1 MSKRLIDYGQGQMGE
16 QSEDNAEKLKSFM
29 EHNPDAISI
38 VDLEGKTLQVNAAF
52 EEFFGWANDE
62 LSGMPFPI
70 IPEFLKESVNELHDK
85 IKAGEQKKGFET
97 VRQRKDGRLIH
108 VSISLF
114 NIQDNENEPCALVF
128 VYRDITKQKLAEAAL
143 KESEQRYRSLVEVSP
158 EAIFV
163 HRNGIIEYMNPMGAK
178 MLGMDSVEDIIGK
191 SVFQFVHPD
200 SRESVKKRIE
210 IMRDEHKAVDLLEQK
225 FIRLDGQVFCGET
238 LGLPINYNGYPAIQV
253 FCRDITERKKTEEL
267 LCKSNML
274 SAVGQMA
281 AGMAHE
287 IRNPLTTVKGFLQLL
302 RENPYQKDYLEIT
315 VSEVEKI
322 EVLANEFLSLAEPEA
337 KVWESIQLNDILD
350 SVITLEEFQAILN
363 DVEIINEYKTC
374 NASVMGDPNQ
384 LKQVFTNV
392 VNNAIESM
400 PNGGKLYIQVNDKG
414 ESAIIRFIDQGCG
427 ISNERMKHLGQPFY
441 STTEKGT
448 GLGLMVST
456 KIIHEHNGEIHF
468 SSEVGKGTI
477 VDIILPITGIQRKK

>member
-1 MSKRLIDYGQGQMGE
+1 MSKRLINYGQGQMGE
-16 QSEDNAEKLKSFM
+16 QSVDDTLKSFM
-29 EHNPDAISI
+29 ENNPDAISI

-52 EEFFGWANDE
+52 EEFFGWKNDE
-62 LSGMPFPI
+62 LIGMPYPI
-70 IPEFLKESVNELHDK
+70 IPEFLKESAKELHDQ
-85 IKAGEQKKGFET
+85 IKAGLKKKGFET
-97 VRQRKDGRLIH
+97 VRQRKDGRLIN

-114 NIQDNENEPCALVF
+114 NIRDNEYEPSALVF
-128 VYRDITKQKLAEAAL
+128 VYRDITNQKLAEAAL

-163 HRNGIIEYMNPMGAK
+163 HRDGIIEYMNPMGAK

-191 SVFQFVHPD
+191 SVFQFVHLD
-200 SRESVKKRIE
+200 SRESVQKRIE
-210 IMRDEHKAVDLLEQK
+210 IMRDDYQAVGLLEQK
-225 FIRLDGQVFCGET
+225 FIRLDGQVFYGET
-238 LGLPINYNGYPAIQV
+238 LGLPIIYKGHPAIQV

-281 AGMAHE
+281 AGIAHE

-302 RENPYQKDYLEIT
+302 SEYPEQKDYLEMT

-322 EVLANEFLSLAEPEA
+322 EMLANEFLSLAEPEA
-337 KVWESIQLNDILD
+337 KVCESIQLNDILD
-350 SVITLEEFQAILN
+350 SVITLAEFQAILY
-363 DVEIINEYKTC
+363 DVEIIKEYNTGLG
-374 NASVMGDPNQ
+374 SVIGEPNQ

-392 VNNAIESM
+392 VNNAIEAM
-400 PNGGKLYIQVNDKG
+400 PKGGKLHIQLNYEGVY
-414 ESAIIRFIDQGCG
+414 AMIRFIDQGCG
-427 ISNERMKHLGQPFY
+427 ISKERMKHLGQPFY
-441 STTEKGT
+441 STKEKGT

-456 KIIHEHNGEIHF
+456 KIIHGHNGEIHF

-477 VDIILPITGIQRKK
+477 VEIILPLNESSQ

>member
-1 MSKRLIDYGQGQMGE
+1 MSKELINYGQGQMGE
-16 QSEDNAEKLKSFM
+16 QSEDNTWKFRSFM
-29 EHNPDAISI
+29 ENNPDAISI

-52 EEFFGWANDE
+52 EEFFGWTNDE
-62 LSGMPFPI
+62 LIGMPFPI
-70 IPEFLKESVNELHDK
+70 IPEFLKESVKGLHDQ
-85 IKAGEQKKGFET
+85 IRAGVQKKGFET
-97 VRQRKDGRLIH
+97 VRQRKDGRLID

-114 NIQDNENEPCALVF
+114 NIRDKENEPCALVF
-128 VYRDITKQKLAEAAL
+128 VYRDITNQKLAEAAL

-191 SVFQFVHPD
+191 SVFQFVHLD
-200 SRESVKKRIE
+200 SRESVQKRIE
-210 IMRDEHKAVDLLEQK
+210 IMRDDYQAVGLLEQK
-225 FIRLDGQVFCGET
+225 FIRLDGQVFYGET
-238 LGLPINYNGYPAIQV
+238 LGLPIIYKGQPAIQV
-253 FCRDITERKKTEEL
+253 FCRDITERKKTDEL

-281 AGMAHE
+281 AGIAHE

-302 RENPYQKDYLEIT
+302 REDPEQKDYLEMT

-322 EVLANEFLSLAEPEA
+322 EILANEFLSLAEPEA
-337 KVWESIQLNDILD
+337 KVCESIRLNEILD
-350 SVITLEEFQAILN
+350 SVITLAEFQAILN
-363 DVEIINEYKTC
+363 DVEIIKEFNTDL
-374 NASVMGDPNQ
+374 ASVIGEPNQ

-392 VNNAIESM
+392 VNNAIEAM
-400 PNGGKLYIQVNDKG
+400 PNGGKLHIQLNYEG
-414 ESAIIRFIDQGCG
+414 ASAMIRFIDQGCG
-427 ISNERMKHLGQPFY
+427 ISNERMKHIGQPFY
-441 STTEKGT
+441 STSEKGT

-477 VDIILPITGIQRKK
+477 VEIILPINESSQ

>member
-16 QSEDNAEKLKSFM
+16 QPEDSTEKFKSFM
-29 EHNPDAISI
+29 ENNPDAISI

-52 EEFFGWANDE
+52 EEFFGWTNDE
-62 LSGMPFPI
+62 LIGMPFPI
-70 IPEFLKESVNELHDK
+70 IPDFLKESVNELHDQ
-85 IKAGEQKKGFET
+85 IKAGVQKKGFET
-97 VRQRKDGRLIH
+97 VRLRKDGQLID

-114 NIQDNENEPCALVF
+114 NIRDNENEPCALVF
-128 VYRDITKQKLAEAAL
+128 VYRDITNQKLAEAAL

-191 SVFQFVHPD
+191 SVFQFVHLE
-200 SRESVKKRIE
+200 SRESVQKRIE
-210 IMRDEHKAVDLLEQK
+210 IMRDDHQAVGLLEQK
-225 FIRLDGQVFCGET
+225 FIRLDGQEFYGET
-238 LGLPINYNGYPAIQV
+238 LGLPIIYKGQPAIQV

-267 LCKSNML
+267 ICKSNML

-281 AGMAHE
+281 AGIAHE

-302 RENPYQKDYLEIT
+302 REDPEQKEYLEMT

-322 EVLANEFLSLAEPEA
+322 EILANEFLSLAEPEA
-337 KVWESIQLNDILD
+337 KVCEIIQLNEILD
-350 SVITLEEFQAILN
+350 SVITLAEFQAILN
-363 DVEIINEYKTC
+363 DVEIIKEYNTDS
-374 NASVMGDPNQ
+374 ASVFGEPNQ

-392 VNNAIESM
+392 VNNAIEAM
-400 PNGGKLYIQVNDKG
+400 PNGGKLHIQLNHEGDF
-414 ESAIIRFIDQGCG
+414 AMIRFIDQGCG

-441 STTEKGT
+441 STSEKGT
-448 GLGLMVST
+448 GFGLMVST

-468 SSEVGKGTI
+468 TSEVGEGTI
-477 VDIILPITGIQRKK
+477 VDISLPINESSQ

>member
-1 MSKRLIDYGQGQMGE
+1 MMSKRLINYGQGQMGE
-16 QSEDNAEKLKSFM
+16 QSVDDTLKSFM
-29 EHNPDAISI
+29 ENNPYAISI

-52 EEFFGWANDE
+52 EEFFGWKNDE
-62 LSGMPFPI
+62 LIGMPYPI
-70 IPEFLKESVNELHDK
+70 IPEFLKESAKELHDQ
-85 IKAGEQKKGFET
+85 IRAGVKKKGFET
-97 VRQRKDGRLIH
+97 VRQRKDGRLIN

-114 NIQDNENEPCALVF
+114 NIRDNEYEPSALVF
-128 VYRDITKQKLAEAAL
+128 VYRDITNQKLAEAAL

-163 HRNGIIEYMNPMGAK
+163 HRDGIIEYMNPMGAK

-191 SVFQFVHPD
+191 SVFQFVHLD
-200 SRESVKKRIE
+200 SRESVQKRIE
-210 IMRDEHKAVDLLEQK
+210 IMRDDYQAVGLLEQK
-225 FIRLDGQVFCGET
+225 FIRLDGQVFYGET
-238 LGLPINYNGYPAIQV
+238 LGLPIIYKGHPAIQV

-281 AGMAHE
+281 AGIAHE

-302 RENPYQKDYLEIT
+302 SEYPEQKDYLEMT

-322 EVLANEFLSLAEPEA
+322 EMLANEFLSLAEPEA
-337 KVWESIQLNDILD
+337 KVCESIQLNDILD
-350 SVITLEEFQAILN
+350 SVITLAEFQAILY
-363 DVEIINEYKTC
+363 DVEIIKEYNTGLG
-374 NASVMGDPNQ
+374 SVIGEPNQ

-392 VNNAIESM
+392 VNNAIEAM
-400 PNGGKLYIQVNDKG
+400 PKGGKLHIQLNYEGVY
-414 ESAIIRFIDQGCG
+414 AMIRFIDQGCG
-427 ISNERMKHLGQPFY
+427 ISKERMKHLGQPFY

-456 KIIHEHNGEIHF
+456 KIIHGHNGEIHF

-477 VDIILPITGIQRKK
+477 VEIILPLNESSQ